1 MMTDTT
7 IMPFGK
13 YKGEALVN
21 VPSEY
26 LLWLFDNGKCFGA
39 LRQYIIDNKEGL
51 RKEVCKNNHH
61 GK

>member
-21 VPSEY
+21 MPAEY
-26 LLWLFDNGKCFGA
+26 LLWLLDNGKCVGA
-39 LRQYIIDNKEGL
+39 LRQYIVDNKDGLHSEL
-51 RKEVCKNNHH
+51 RKNKS
-61 GK
+61 K